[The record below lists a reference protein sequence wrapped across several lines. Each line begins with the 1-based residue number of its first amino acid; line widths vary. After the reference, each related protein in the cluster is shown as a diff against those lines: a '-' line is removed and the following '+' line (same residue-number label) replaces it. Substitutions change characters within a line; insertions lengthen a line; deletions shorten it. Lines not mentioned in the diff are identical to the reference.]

1 MRKSLD
7 LDRVISA
14 TQVPTVSA
22 SEPSSE
28 PSLQNK
34 KSRREVKGS
43 DENGHGHIGVESIDA
58 VLDFTPLTR
67 RIEVD
72 LPERK
77 TPDRNG
83 GTLAWLFLAVDPES
97 RQPTASQAREG
108 LPKKQMPLGKLE
120 DTLMSARSDGG

>member
-14 TQVPTVSA
+14 TQVPMVSA

-28 PSLQNK
+28 LSLQIEELN
-34 KSRREVKGS
+34 EVKGS
-43 DENGHGHIGVESIDA
+43 DQNGHGHIGVESIYA

-67 RIEVD
+67 RIEVN
-72 LPERK
+72 LRERK

-83 GTLAWLFLAVDPES
+83 VTLTWLSLVVDPAS

-108 LPKKQMPLGKLE
+108 LPKKQMPLGKPE
-120 DTLMSARSDGG
+120 DTLTSARSDGG